1 MSNQVSHFGK
11 LILRK
16 SFTTDGPPTLLTDV
30 GGVTKSGTYDA
41 ERSKGL
47 VLPSHGSDSLTID
60 IRRGA

>member
-30 GGVTKSGTYDA
+30 GGVTKSEVHTMRNDQ
-41 ERSKGL
+41 R
-47 VLPSHGSDSLTID
+47 VWFSHRMEAI
-60 IRRGA
+60 A